1 MNQNN
6 IDPKIRLFSQRQVV
20 IATFLGSP
28 FAGTLLMALNYY
40 RTGQIAKFWR
50 CAIVGT
56 SATIL
61 LMIISSFLPNKL
73 VFITAIAPIFAVQ
86 YWYIQSQN
94 SLFKQHISSGGRRSS
109 WWTAIGIGLL
119 LLFLIIGM
127 IILSSGV

>member
-1 MNQNN
+1 MNQKN

-56 SATIL
+56 SATIM
-61 LMIISSFLPNKL
+61 LMIISSFLPDKL
-73 VFITAIAPIFAVQ
+73 VFITAIAPIFIMQ
-86 YWYIQSQN
+86 YWYI
-94 SLFKQHISSGGRRSS
+94 LFKQHISSGGRRSS

-127 IILSSGV
+127 IILSLGVQS